1 MKAAVE
7 RLGALSGRRRG
18 RAEARRVGLA
28 GVSLCGVLL
37 LGGCASLSGAGGGAA
52 LQEEAPKVSA
62 TKTQLTSRSQAIYDV
77 LAGELAGQAG
87 DPKQALAYYL
97 KALNAAPE
105 PELARRVI
113 DIATYLGDNDTALAA
128 ARRWV
133 ELESSS
139 ADAQRAAGVIEAR
152 AGHPLRAT
160 AHLRRY
166 VVLGG
171 KPYGSSLVLCGA
183 LLSQGVDREVALQT
197 MRALVSD
204 FPREAYAHYALGTL
218 ALHLDDNAQ
227 ALDSA
232 EHALALKPGFKEALV
247 LKAEAQMGMNQAHQA
262 LQTLQGALAKYPGNI
277 GLQLAYARLLT
288 QLKRYDA
295 AREQFRDLLKR
306 HPDNTDVLYTLGLLD
321 YQLGRDAEARRYL
334 QRLLRTGQHSAAA
347 EYFLGRIAERGGDM
361 STAMRHYANV
371 DSGPYQFDA
380 RVRVAYILA
389 GQGDLEQARQYLQ
402 QLRASV
408 SDTTHKIDLY
418 MVEAE
423 LLKKAA
429 DAAQAMNVY
438 NEALH
443 RYPGNP
449 RLLYAR
455 ALLAENQGDLGQAEA
470 DLGYII
476 QHHPD
481 NAMALNALG
490 YTLAD
495 RTNRYQEALG
505 YVKRALALRP
515 DDPAILDSM
524 GWVQYRLKHYDA
536 ALRYLHRAYAKFKD
550 PEVAAHLVE
559 VLFVSGK
566 RAEALSTL
574 NAALKAHPGDAELKQ
589 LKKRFAP

>member
-1 MKAAVE
+1 MKAGVE
-7 RLGALSGRRRG
+7 QLGGQAGEQRRWG
-18 RAEARRVGLA
+18 RAVRGGGLV
-28 GVSLCGVLL
+28 GVSLCGMLL
-37 LGGCASLSGAGGGAA
+37 LGGCASLTGAGGTT
-52 LQEEAPKVSA
+52 LREDAPKVS
-62 TKTQLTSRSQAIYDV
+62 TSKIHLTERNRAIYDV

-97 KALNAAPE
+97 KALHEAPE

-113 DIATYLGDNDTALAA
+113 DIATYLGENDTALEA

-133 ELESSS
+133 ELEANSV
-139 ADAQRAAGVIEAR
+139 DAQRAAGVIEAR

-160 AHLRRY
+160 AHLRRF
-166 VVLGG
+166 VVLSG
-171 KPYGSSLVLCGA
+171 KPYGNSLVLCGA

-197 MRALVSD
+197 MRALASD

-232 EHALALKPGFKEALV
+232 DRALKLKPNFKEALI
-247 LKAEAQMGMNQAHQA
+247 LKAQAQMGMNQPHRA
-262 LQTLQGALAKYPGNI
+262 LRTLQDALGKDRGDV
-277 GLQLAYARLLT
+277 GLQLAYARLLV

-295 AREQFRDLLKR
+295 ARDQFRALLKH
-306 HPDNTDVLYTLGLLD
+306 HPDNANVLYTLGLLD
-321 YQLGRDAEARRYL
+321 YQLGRDAEARSYL
-334 QRLLRTGQHSAAA
+334 QRLLRTGEHSAAA

-389 GQGDLEQARQYLQ
+389 GQGDLDQARQYLQ
-402 QLRASV
+402 QLRASIRDR
-408 SDTTHKIDLY
+408 SHKVDLY

-423 LLKKAA
+423 LLEKADDGA
-429 DAAQAMNVY
+429 GAMGVY
-438 NEALH
+438 NEALN
-443 RYPGNP
+443 RYPGNQ

-455 ALLAENQGDLGQAEA
+455 ALLADKLGNLGQTEA
-470 DLGYII
+470 DLGYIV

-495 RTNRYQEALG
+495 QTTRYREALG
-505 YVKRALALRP
+505 YIQRALALRP

-524 GWVQYRLKHYDA
+524 GWVQYRLKHYEA
-536 ALRYLHRAYAKFKD
+536 ALRYLRRAYETFKD

-559 VLFVSGK
+559 VLFASDK
-566 RAEALSTL
+566 RAEALKTL
-574 NAALKAHPGDAELKQ
+574 DAALKAHPGDTKLEQ
-589 LKKRFAP
+589 LKKRFVP

>member
-1 MKAAVE
+1 MRAAVE
-7 RLGALSGRRRG
+7 RLGALLGQRCGPMCAASRG
-18 RAEARRVGLA
+18 GLA
-28 GVSLCGVLL
+28 GTALFGVLL
-37 LGGCASLSGAGGGAA
+37 LGGCASLQGPGGGT
-52 LQEEAPKVSA
+52 LQEDAPKVSA
-62 TKTQLTSRSQAIYDV
+62 SKTQLTSRSRAIYNV

-97 KALNAAPE
+97 KALNEAPE

-133 ELESSS
+133 ELESNS

-160 AHLRRY
+160 AHLRRF
-166 VVLGG
+166 VVLSG
-171 KPYGSSLVLCGA
+171 KPYGNSLVLCGA

-197 MRALVSD
+197 MRALVND
-204 FPREAYAHYALGTL
+204 FPREAYAHYALGSL

-227 ALDSA
+227 ALGSA
-232 EHALALKPGFKEALV
+232 ERALALKPGFTEALI
-247 LKAEAQMGMNQAHQA
+247 LKAQAQMGMNQTHEA
-262 LQTLQGALAKYPGNI
+262 LRTLQNALAKQRGDV
-277 GLQLAYARLLT
+277 GLQLAYARLLV
-288 QLKRYDA
+288 QAKRYDA

-334 QRLLRTGQHSAAA
+334 QRLLRTGQHTAAA

-389 GQGDLEQARQYLQ
+389 GQGALDQARQYLQ

-408 SDTTHKIDLY
+408 GDKSRKVDLY

-423 LLKKAA
+423 LLTKA
-429 DAAQAMNVY
+429 DDGAQAMDVY
-438 NEALH
+438 NEALK
-443 RYPGNP
+443 RYPGNQ

-455 ALLAENQGDLGQAEA
+455 ALLADKQGNLGQAEA
-470 DLGYII
+470 DLGYLI

-505 YVKRALALRP
+505 YIQRALILRP

-524 GWVQYRLKHYDA
+524 GWVQYRLKHYSE
-536 ALRYLHRAYAKFKD
+536 ALRYLRRAYAKFKD
-550 PEVAAHLVE
+550 PEVAAHLVQ
-559 VLFVSGK
+559 VLLASGK

-574 NAALKAHPGDAELKQ
+574 NTALKAHPGDAGLER
-589 LKKRFAP
+589 LKKRLTP